1 MTYNH
6 YNDDD
11 HDHKTSQSYLLR
23 QERTIS
29 VEMASTI
36 VQTRKTTT
44 GTSQA
49 SLMMMIIIRMIMM
62 MMMMMAMVK
71 MLSI

>member
-1 MTYNH
+1 MTMIMIM
-6 YNDDD
+6 
-11 HDHKTSQSYLLR
+11 KRSESYLLR

-29 VEMASTI
+29 VEMARTI
-36 VQTRKTTT
+36 VQTKKTTT

-49 SLMMMIIIRMIMM
+49 SLRMMMIIRMM
-62 MMMMMAMVK
+62 MMMMMMVALVK

>member
-1 MTYNH
+1 MTMIMIM
-6 YNDDD
+6 
-11 HDHKTSQSYLLR
+11 KRSESYLLR

-29 VEMASTI
+29 VEMARTI

-49 SLMMMIIIRMIMM
+49 SLRMMRIIRMM
-62 MMMMMAMVK
+62 MMMVAVVK